1 MKVIGITGPTGA
13 GKTTALRVLE
23 NMGYEIIDCD
33 ALYHEMLKSDE
44 SLKQLIREVFGDVF
58 LPDGNLDRK
67 TLANKVFIHADQLA
81 KLNKIVFFTMSNAIE
96 AKILNSTSYKG
107 IVIDGITLI
116 ESGLSNMCSMTIAII
131 ADPKIRLKRIMQR
144 DHLTEAE
151 AQIRIDAQ
159 KPDTWYKDN
168 CQFFLKNDLEN
179 QFEFSRVAERFFRES
194 LSL

>member
-44 SLKQLIREVFGDVF
+44 SLKKLIGEAFGNVF
-58 LPDGNLDRK
+58 LPDGSLDRK
-67 TLANKVFIHADQLA
+67 ALASEVFIHPDQLE
-81 KLNKIVFFTMSNAIE
+81 KLNKIAFFAISNAIRI
-96 AKILNSTSYKG
+96 KMLKCTSPKG

-116 ESGLSNMCSMTIAII
+116 ESNLCDLCSMTIAII
-131 ADPKIRLKRIMQR
+131 SDPKIRLKRIMKR
-144 DHLTEAE
+144 DHLTEKE
-151 AQIRIDAQ
+151 AQLRIDAQ
-159 KPDTWYKDN
+159 KPDIWYKDRCN
-168 CQFFLKNDLEN
+168 FFLKNNFEN
-179 QFEFSRVAERFFRES
+179 PSDFSRMAEKFFRES